1 MGIFL
6 KGIGIGNKI
15 SIGKVFIY
23 EKKSIE
29 VSEEKDQIPYEA
41 KIEKLKE
48 LFEEVKR
55 ELDETYLEA
64 KKLAPKEAEIFLFH
78 KGILE
83 DKYVLE
89 KIKSYLRKSYSLAY
103 SISAAFYEIRKEF
116 ENMEQELFR
125 ERAKDIEDIRE
136 RVLGKIL
143 DVKTFTLSKLPYPCI
158 VIARDLT
165 PSDTANLD
173 LEKILGFVT
182 EEGSRTSHTAIL
194 AQALGIP
201 AVLGIKGIISQVS
214 NEEEIIIDS
223 EEGMVILKPSE
234 EEKRAY
240 LLKKEE
246 KDKYYSELLEFKDL
260 PAVTSK
266 GRRIKIF
273 ANIGNE
279 KEGELAIGMGAEGVG
294 LFRTEFIFLNR
305 DTPPSEEEQFE
316 VYKKVVE
323 IFKGKTVIIRT
334 LDIGGDKEIPYL
346 NLERENNPF
355 LGVRGIR
362 LCLFER
368 ELFKIQL
375 RAILRAAKY
384 GDVWIMYPMVALKRE
399 VEEANR
405 ILEETKRELE
415 EEGKEFG
422 KNVKVGIM
430 VEVPSIALA
439 LEEVINMI
447 DFVSIG
453 SNDLIQYTFAADRTN
468 EKLRYLYI
476 PNHKAMVKLIEN
488 VVRVCHE
495 FGKEVGVCGEM
506 AGEEEFVPLL
516 VDLGVD
522 ELSMAP
528 SKIPLVKKRIRGL

>member
-136 RVLGKIL
+136 RVLEKIL

-488 VVRVCHE
+488 VVRICHE

>member
-136 RVLGKIL
+136 RVLEKIL

>member
-48 LFEEVKR
+48 LFEEVKG